1 MSRLELKIPPAV
13 VMLVCGGLMWAVA
26 RRLPGL
32 SVAGIS
38 IPQQLHFVLPKALLG
53 LGALISIASLVSF
66 SRARTTVDPTKPH
79 ASTSLVTSG
88 VYRVS
93 RNPIYLGM
101 FLLLLAWGV
110 KLSNLVSIALTA
122 GFVLY
127 MTRFQI
133 RPEERALEERFGE
146 AFIAYKRRVRRWL

>member
-13 VMLVCGGLMWAVA
+13 VMLVCGGLMWAAA
-26 RRLPGL
+26 RWLPG
-32 SVAGIS
+32 IW
-38 IPQQLHFVLPKALLG
+38 IPEQVHTILPKALLG

-88 VYRVS
+88 VYRIS

-101 FLLLLAWGV
+101 LLILLAWGV
-110 KLSNLVSIALTA
+110 KLSNLASVALTI

-133 RPEERALEERFGE
+133 LPEERFLEEIFGDE
-146 AFIAYKRRVRRWL
+146 FTAYKQRVRRWL